1 MKYIYAYSGENA
13 NVFLNLLGHYYY
25 GQQFRPSINNAHLFD
40 IGFRFHGTL
49 FNHLGYNMAV
59 IKGGAA
65 GNKQV
70 AELIDPRIKQTFK
83 WVEDAENI
91 GNYEFVDGYIKYLTN
106 PVDDM
111 NLFIE
116 IGREYKTVG
125 YGYGSKLVLSGDS
138 PPLDF
143 IEFGLNYGIASFS
156 SIHGSTVGDF
166 SYNMDERYTKYWAFN
181 RLKFSFENLFDIGIG
196 ENIIYSGRGF
206 ELGYASPLAF
216 YKFVEMELQDRDNA
230 NLYFDIQT
238 SFIPNLELQGTFFL
252 DENILSNLQNFDSYK
267 NKTAYQLG
275 IFWYE
280 ALSLNDLSMKL
291 EYTKIRPF
299 VYTHVNAQNT
309 YSSWGTNLGHPIGP
323 NADEIFSEL
332 AYNLNDWMRVT
343 LNYRFVRKGENLYDE
358 QGNLI
363 KNVGGDINVSTGPN
377 PEFENAYFLDGER
390 FNQNIFQVGFRIEPI
405 RDFIFYLIYNYDQEN
420 NLATGNKLITNYGLF
435 KFQIGY

>member
-1 MKYIYAYSGENA
+1 
-13 NVFLNLLGHYYY
+13 
-25 GQQFRPSINNAHLFD
+25 
-40 IGFRFHGTL
+40 
-49 FNHLGYNMAV
+49 MAV

-343 LNYRFVRKGENLYDE
+343 LNYRFVRKGENLYNE

-420 NLATGNKLITNYGLF
+420 NLTTGNKLITNYGLF